1 MSVSKNE
8 KTGNWD
14 VRVWYRDITGERRQT
29 TKRGFRTKKE
39 AQTYE
44 TDFLLKQ
51 QGQLDMKFGDFVD
64 LYLDEIGSHIRS
76 STMETKENIVNTKI
90 LPYFEDRKIQDI
102 RAVDIKRWQAKIG
115 KLKNKQGTPYSQD
128 YLRTINNT
136 LSAIF
141 NYAVNVYG
149 LSGNPVRRAGG
160 MGKQIN
166 KVDDYWTK
174 DEYLKFSEQ
183 IAQHTEYFYA
193 FEVLYWTGIRKSE
206 LLALTPADFDLEHNT
221 LRINK
226 QRIYDHKDWRITEP
240 KTAKSYRTI
249 VIPRFLADEIRQYL
263 ELLYEPSQDELIFN
277 FGRSDLNGMIKRGA
291 AAAGLKRI
299 DVHGL
304 RHSHVSLLIN
314 NGFNALAI
322 GDRVGHEAQEIT
334 YRYAHLFNEAQ
345 KKMASALDQEMEEM
359 FNG

>member
-8 KTGNWD
+8 KTGKWD

-29 TKRGFRTKKE
+29 TKRGFRTKRE

-90 LPYFEDRKIQDI
+90 LPYFADRKIQDI

-115 KLKNKQGTPYSQD
+115 KLKNKQGAPYSQD

-141 NYAVNVYG
+141 NYAVKFYG
-149 LSGNPVRRAGG
+149 LPSNPAAKAGN
-160 MGKQIN
+160 MGKA
-166 KVDDYWTK
+166 KSREMLFW
-174 DEYLKFSEQ
+174 
-183 IAQHTEYFYA
+183 A

-226 QRIYDHKDWRITEP
+226 QRIYDHKEWRITEP

-359 FNG
+359 ING